1 MWVLLYPV
9 WILKVNNKSS
19 LTKSFLNIYL
29 HIYVCIIYQN
39 QLEISTIIRDHKKKS
54 IFLNKLQVKTTEGH
68 WQFFFNKFVNYTL
81 IAKIFF
87 KFLMKFLFST
97 SNYFLIKSYFISL
110 LNFVL
115 TNQLWIKFV
124 HWSSRMY
131 DQRGD
136 LGRQGIWLYVL
147 NILFYKYILSTSFFF
162 CLFNSGQLVMW
173 YFIKAWYPSTSTPII
188 LIKQK
193 SFHFFCFDFMPL
205 LLLRLS

>member
-1 MWVLLYPV
+1 MTILFLKICKLYLDSKDF
-9 WILKVNNKSS
+9 LKFP
-19 LTKSFLNIYL
+19 T
-29 HIYVCIIYQN
+29 
-39 QLEISTIIRDHKKKS
+39 
-54 IFLNKLQVKTTEGH
+54 
-68 WQFFFNKFVNYTL
+68 
-81 IAKIFF
+81 
-87 KFLMKFLFST
+87 KFLFST

-110 LNFVL
+110 INFVL

-124 HWSSRMY
+124 HWSLRMY

-147 NILFYKYILSTSFFF
+147 NILFYKYILSTSFR
-162 CLFNSGQLVMW
+162 QLVMW